1 MKKRSVRRDL
11 AIIKMKEDDIPVY
24 WTCECGWSGSVD
36 EMTKP
41 DYTCPICDDYDLQ
54 IFLPFNEDLI

>member
-1 MKKRSVRRDL
+1 
-11 AIIKMKEDDIPVY
+11 MKEDDIPVY